1 MIEVVGHDHYAD
13 LRYHSSNNVI
23 DLPDLAT
30 KFDFHNMFVAPG
42 VTPYDGSNPG
52 VSMFE
57 VSDSGVPSGL
67 KIEYL
72 NLQATIGKS
81 SVSYSDLEFLTF
93 DLASDYTVTSLD
105 ATSLATFRK
114 ALEADETYTL
124 NYLVKKLGFDPND

>member
-13 LRYHSSNNVI
+13 LRYHSSNNVV

-42 VTPYDGSNPG
+42 VTPYDNSNPG

-57 VSDSGVPSGL
+57 VSDTGVPSGL
-67 KIEYL
+67 RIEYL

-81 SVSYSDLEFLTF
+81 TVNYSDLDFLSLNMAT
-93 DLASDYTVTSLD
+93 DYNVSNLD
-105 ATSLATFRK
+105 AASLATFRK
-114 ALEADETYTL
+114 ALEADGR
-124 NYLVKKLGFDPND
+124 KKRRRQSLD